1 MAFDDPMASIE
12 IEHLLRI
19 GGMRGVT
26 GDTINNVI
34 GFFTGFFLDGMAMYD
49 KDLTDKGKVEV
60 VVELGRGPD
69 RA

>member
-1 MAFDDPMASIE
+1 MASIE
-12 IEHLLRI
+12 TEHLLRI

-26 GDTINNVI
+26 GDTLNNVI
-34 GFFTGFFLDGMAMYD
+34 GFFTGFFLDGMAMD
-49 KDLTDKGKVEV
+49 DNDLTDKGKVEV